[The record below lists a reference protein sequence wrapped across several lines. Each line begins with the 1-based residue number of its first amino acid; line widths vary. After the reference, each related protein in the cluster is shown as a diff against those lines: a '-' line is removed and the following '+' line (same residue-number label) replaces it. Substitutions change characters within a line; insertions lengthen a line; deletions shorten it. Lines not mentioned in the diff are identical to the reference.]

1 MAHENPRSRLI
12 IRFRPM
18 TYADAQA
25 IVRWRY
31 PEPYHLYNLDER
43 DLPLLIDSN
52 RRYYAALSQDDLI
65 GLCCFG
71 LEARVPG
78 GRYTPGEPA
87 ALDVG
92 LGLRPD
98 LTGGGRGVWFAGHVL
113 DYGDS
118 LHAPDTFR
126 ATIAEFNRRS
136 QRVFS
141 ALGFKTFHTFRREGG
156 EMVFIEFSMDASAF
170 RSSWRKHLS

>member
-1 MAHENPRSRLI
+1 
-12 IRFRPM
+12 M

-31 PEPYHLYNLDER
+31 PEPYDVYNLDER
-43 DLPLLIDSN
+43 ELPLLIDPN
-52 RRYYAALSQDDLI
+52 RRYYAAWSRDDLI

-78 GRYTPGEPA
+78 GQYAPGEPA

-98 LTGGGRGVWFAGHVL
+98 LTGRGHGVWFAGHVL
-113 DYGDS
+113 EYGDS
-118 LHAPDTFR
+118 LHAPHTFR

-141 ALGFKTFHTFRREGG
+141 TLGFTSFHVFRREGG
-156 EMVFIEFSMDASAF
+156 ERVFLEFTMDASAF
-170 RSSWRKHLS
+170 RLHWRKQES